1 MNILFFIFLFLSIA
15 FFIPYFMVLRNK
27 ACKFKIMAKVLSL
40 EEGTKVIIQQ
50 KAQMEFY
57 YPIIKYEY
65 SYNEQ
70 TYTGQTKSSDMKR
83 LMVPALDHLGKPAK
97 DEKYIWRQA
106 KAEGEVPVLINESK
120 PHQSVL
126 DYKSNDIFIYQ
137 SNGYLVLSIA
147 FFVFSII
154 TLIFILSD

>member
-15 FFIPYFMVLRNK
+15 FLIAYFMMSRIK
-27 ACKFKIMAKVLSL
+27 TYKFKVMAKVLSL
-40 EEGTKVIIQQ
+40 EEGSKVITQQ
-50 KAQMEFY
+50 KSQMEFY

-70 TYTGQTKSSDMKR
+70 TYTGQTKNSDIKR

-97 DEKYIWRQA
+97 DEKYIWRQS
-106 KAEGEVPVLINESK
+106 KVGDEIPVLINESK
-120 PHQSVL
+120 PHKSMI
-126 DYKSNDIFIYQ
+126 DYESNDIFIYQ
-137 SNGYLVLSIA
+137 IKGYLVLSIT